1 MKNPYRIRLRRD
13 GKWEMYRVKF
23 PALPYPRSIGTK
35 KPRIRLHGGEAE
47 CHSEGAE
54 TGREGWDARTCGCI
68 RRLPMTLL
76 FFSLLMCKLIWDG
89 VKTFYAQA
97 VVETHNPYREYRKAL
112 AEQNNTEVQ
121 K

>member
-1 MKNPYRIRLRRD
+1 
-13 GKWEMYRVKF
+13 
-23 PALPYPRSIGTK
+23 
-35 KPRIRLHGGEAE
+35 
-47 CHSEGAE
+47 
-54 TGREGWDARTCGCI
+54 
-68 RRLPMTLL
+68 MTLL